1 MVQGR
6 VDGIEEK
13 VMFPR
18 PPGVRRSVDAQGTVD
33 RS

>member
-18 PPGVRRSVDAQGTVD
+18 QPGVGRSVDAQGTVD